1 MADRSE
7 LGTFLRSRRERV
19 TPESVGL
26 PGGHRRRTP
35 GLRREELAM
44 LAGISVDYLVRLEQ
58 GRETNPS
65 TDVLAALA
73 IALRLDEAERL
84 HLSHLGK
91 LGDRHPGLCPTIT
104 EQVSATTLTVLDRL
118 DGTPAFV
125 MDALTDVLAWND
137 SYERVYE
144 ATGMLE
150 GAPPNVVRYT
160 FLDPRARTVYGDWDR
175 AAREQVAS
183 LRYYASWHH
192 EKPKFQELV
201 GELSVN
207 SSDFAKL
214 WSRHD
219 VGEKMR
225 GEKVLHHPSA
235 GGINL
240 NFEVFFLPDHPQRRM
255 VVQVPADAASSE
267 AVDGLLRT
275 GLATVG
281 PAPLR
286 LVGGATS
293 A

>member
-1 MADRSE
+1 MADRNE

-19 TPESVGL
+19 TPAAVGL
-26 PGGHRRRTP
+26 PTGHRRRTP

-65 TDVLAALA
+65 TEVLASLA
-73 IALRLDEAERL
+73 TALRLEEAERL
-84 HLSHLGK
+84 HLSHLAT
-91 LGDRHPGLCPTIT
+91 LNDRHPGLCPTLT
-104 EQVSATTLTVLDRL
+104 EGVSNTTITVLDRL

-125 MDALTDVLAWND
+125 MDALTNVLAWND
-137 SYERVYE
+137 SYERVFG
-144 ATGMLE
+144 ATGMLD
-150 GAPPNVVRYT
+150 GDPPNIVRYT
-160 FLDPRARTVYGDWDR
+160 FLDPRARETYGDWDR
-175 AAREQVAS
+175 GAREQVAS

-192 EKPKFQELV
+192 EKPAFQELV
-201 GELSVN
+201 GELSVKSN
-207 SSDFAKL
+207 EFAKL

-225 GEKVLHHPSA
+225 GEKLLHHPTA
-235 GGINL
+235 GAINL

-267 AVDGLLRT
+267 VVDRLLQVEPP
-275 GLATVG
+275 AE

-286 LVGGATS
+286 LVTGA
-293 A
+293 